1 MGLSKRVVYLRDFA
15 AEAAKL
21 RQTWGRTELFLAAT
35 RSGKP
40 RGDHTPNFN
49 DYLGGGYGR
58 ADGYEI
64 VLLYGDTGVGKSTVG
79 LNFLHDPIEKGK
91 KVGLLVL
98 EDAGAD
104 VFIRLS
110 NILGVEGTKKHI
122 MGSNNIHFMPQE
134 DLVKSW
140 NLDDLLNLIEEWFVD
155 RKIDVIFLDHLQ
167 FAFEGAE
174 SIKGENEYIS
184 QRIFMQKLNQLMKKL
199 NKTIILI
206 SHVNK
211 SVGAKG
217 MSKIVGSGSIA
228 QAGTKVIEIAED
240 ADMGA
245 GSLKIWMHK
254 SRFTPK
260 ANHHFSM
267 KLKDGILEPN
277 V

>member
-1 MGLSKRVVYLRDFA
+1 MGGLSKRVVYLRDFA
-15 AEAAKL
+15 DEAKKL
-21 RQTWGRTELFLAAT
+21 RATWGSTRLFRASDTTA
-35 RSGKP
+35 
-40 RGDHTPNFN
+40 FN
-49 DYLGGGYGR
+49 EYLGGGYGR
-58 ADGYEI
+58 HDGYEI
-64 VLLYGDTGVGKSTVG
+64 VLMYGDTGVGKSTVG
-79 LNFLHDPIEKGK
+79 LNFLRDPIEQGK

-110 NILGVEGTKKHI
+110 NILGVDGTKKYI
-122 MGSNNIHFMPQE
+122 MESDNIHFMPQE

-140 NLDDLLNLIEEWFVD
+140 NLDDLLKLIEEWFVD

-184 QRIFMQKLNQLMKKL
+184 QRIFMQKLNQLMKKM

-211 SVGAKG
+211 SNNVKG
-217 MSKIVGSGSIA
+217 MGKIVGSGSIA
-228 QAGTKVIEIAED
+228 QAGTKVIEVQED
-240 ADMGA
+240 EDMGQGA
-245 GSLKIWMHK
+245 LRIWLRK
-254 SRFTPK
+254 SRFTVKP
-260 ANHHFSM
+260 AHHYSM
-267 KLKDGILEPN
+267 KLKDGILEGM

>member
-1 MGLSKRVVYLRDFA
+1 MGLSKKIVYLRDFKEE
-15 AEAAKL
+15 AEKL
-21 RQTWGRTELFLAAT
+21 RKSWGRTDYFSTGT
-35 RSGKP
+35 RVLD
-40 RGDHTPNFN
+40 DHI
-49 DYLGGGYGR
+49 GGGYGR
-58 ADGYEI
+58 RDGYEI

-79 LNFLHDPIEKGK
+79 LNFLRDPIVNDK

-110 NILGVEGTKKHI
+110 DILGHDDTKKYI
-122 MGSNNIHFMPQE
+122 MGSDNIHFMPQE

-140 NLDDLLNLIEEWFVD
+140 NLDDLLNLIEEWFND

-211 SVGAKG
+211 ANNAKG
-217 MSKIVGSGSIA
+217 MAKIVGSGSIA
-228 QAGTKVIEIAED
+228 QAGTKVIEVEED
-240 ADMGA
+240 KDMGVGA
-245 GSLKIWMHK
+245 LRIWLRK
-254 SRFTPK
+254 SRFTARPT
-260 ANHHFSM
+260 HHYSM
-267 KLKDGILEPN
+267 RLKNGKLEPMA
-277 V
+277 

>member
-15 AEAAKL
+15 EEAAKL
-21 RQTWGRTELFLAAT
+21 RQTWGRTDLFLASNRA
-35 RSGKP
+35 G
-40 RGDHTPNFN
+40 RGREGGPNFN
-49 DYLGGGYGR
+49 RYLGGGYGR
-58 ADGYEI
+58 RDGYEI

-79 LNFLHDPIEKGK
+79 LNFLQDPIEKGK
-91 KVGLLVL
+91 RVGLLVL

-110 NILGVEGTKKHI
+110 NILGAEGTKKYI
-122 MGSNNIHFMPQE
+122 MGGDSIHFMPQE

-199 NKTIILI
+199 EKTIILI

-228 QAGTKVIEIAED
+228 QAATKVIEVEED
-240 ADMGA
+240 ADMGTGA
-245 GSLKIWMHK
+245 LKIWYRK
-254 SRFTPK
+254 SRFTAKPK
-260 ANHHFSM
+260 HYFSM
-267 KLKDGILEPN
+267 KLRDGILETN
-277 V
+277 A